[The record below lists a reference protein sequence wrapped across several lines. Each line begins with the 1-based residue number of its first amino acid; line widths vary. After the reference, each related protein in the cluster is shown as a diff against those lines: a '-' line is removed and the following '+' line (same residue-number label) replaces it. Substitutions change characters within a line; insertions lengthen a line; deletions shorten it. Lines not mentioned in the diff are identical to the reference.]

1 MMFSFSETQ
10 TRRLR
15 ELGVSAEECAVSFL
29 TREER
34 EKQFQAIERRLVK
47 AERKRLLHFCQDVRR
62 SRVSQLERDLSEALV
77 NEGFVEVRSPLLIS
91 GSSLAKMGVDEEHPL
106 HSQVFWVDNKKCLR
120 PMLAPNLYS
129 VARDLLRIT
138 DGVVRIFEIGSCFR
152 KESQGARHANEFT
165 MCNIAEF
172 GTPLAER
179 HTRLEELAR
188 LVLNCAGT
196 KDYKFEVETSE
207 VYGDTIDVVH
217 EPTDLELASGAMG
230 PHPLDSK
237 WRVNSTWVGVGF
249 GLERLVMISDKECSM
264 GSLGRSLSYMD
275 GIRLSI

>member
-1 MMFSFSETQ
+1 MFSYSETQ
-10 TRRLR
+10 KQRLK
-15 ELGVSAEECAVSFL
+15 ELGVSTEECMQSF
-29 TREER
+29 TSQEER
-34 EKQFQAIERRLVK
+34 EQRFQSTERSLVK
-47 AERKRLLHFCQDVRR
+47 AERKRLQHFCENVRR
-62 SRVSQLERDLSEALV
+62 SRVAKLERDLADTLMDA
-77 NEGFVEVRSPLLIS
+77 GFIEVRSPLLIS
-91 GSSLAKMGVDEEHPL
+91 GASLAKMGVDEQHPL

-129 VARDLLRIT
+129 VARDLLRINK
-138 DGVVRIFEIGSCFR
+138 GVVRIFEIGSCFR

-172 GTPLAER
+172 CLPMDER
-179 HTRLEELAR
+179 HARLEELAQM
-188 LVLNCAGT
+188 VLSCAGT
-196 KDYKFEVETSE
+196 TDYKFEAETSE

-237 WRVNSTWVGVGF
+237 WRVNTTWVGVGF
-249 GLERLVMISDKECSM
+249 GLERLVMIGDKECSM

-275 GIRLSI
+275 GIRLTI

>member
-1 MMFSFSETQ
+1 MFLYSETQ
-10 TRRLR
+10 QRRLK
-15 ELGVSAEECAVSFL
+15 ELGVRSEECALSFS

-34 EKQFQAIERRLVK
+34 EKQFQITERSLVK
-47 AERKRLLHFCQDVRR
+47 AERKRLQHFCQDVRR
-62 SRVSQLERDLSEALV
+62 SRVSKLERDLSDVLV

-91 GSSLAKMGVDEEHPL
+91 GSSLAKMGIDQEHPL
-106 HSQVFWVDNKKCLR
+106 HSQVFWVDGKKCLR

-172 GTPLAER
+172 GLPEAQR
-179 HTRLEELAR
+179 HARLEELAK
-188 LVLNCAGT
+188 LVLTAAKT
-196 KDYKFEVETSE
+196 TDYTFEVETSE

-217 EPTDLELASGAMG
+217 KPTDLELASGAMG

-249 GLERLVMISDKECSM
+249 GLERLVMIGDKECSM
-264 GSLGRSLSYMD
+264 GSLGRSLGYMD
-275 GIRLSI
+275 GIRLTI